1 MTSEK
6 KREAGFEQD
15 LEKLEAIVESLEE
28 GGLPLEK
35 ALKQFEVGIQLTRKC
50 EKALR
55 QAEQKIE
62 MLVRGM
68 DGELEAKPFDEEA
81 APSSV
86 TEPDLSPTAAR
97 KKAAGPQPPPDDE
110 PPLDEEPIPPYDGEE
125 DEDDLDALF

>member
-6 KREAGFEQD
+6 KRESGFEQD
-15 LEKLEAIVESLEE
+15 LEKLEAIVETLEE

-35 ALKQFEVGIQLTRKC
+35 SLKQFETGIQLTRRC

-68 DGELEAKPFDEEA
+68 DGELEARPFDADAAESGAASAASSQQRAEPKKRTPEE
-81 APSSV
+81 
-86 TEPDLSPTAAR
+86 LY
-97 KKAAGPQPPPDDE
+97 DDAQDAE
-110 PPLDEEPIPPYDGEE
+110 PPYDDVD
-125 DEDDLDALF
+125 DEDMDALF

>member
-1 MTSEK
+1 MTAEK
-6 KREAGFEQD
+6 KNESGFEQD

-35 ALKQFEVGIQLTRKC
+35 SLKQFETGIQLARKC

-68 DGELEAKPFDEEA
+68 DGDLEAQPFDNEAVQPAPPSSTPKIKPSTKQA
-81 APSSV
+81 APPV
-86 TEPDLSPTAAR
+86 VDNT
-97 KKAAGPQPPPDDE
+97 PPW
-110 PPLDEEPIPPYDGEE
+110 DEEPPESAYEDT
-125 DEDDLDALF
+125 DEDMDALF